1 MKNKFLWRKV
11 LTKYVKLNI
20 YIYLKLIVYGC
31 TCSLIEE
38 TMTIWTMH
46 HVLFIPCSGVF
57 LVKWECIVNMLVMG
71 VTYIVLRDTLT
82 HIVPHH
88 NNTNHQSQHRT
99 SQCALRMVRPSNR
112 WSDIGNVFI
121 SASISSQQLLRIT
134 TWRTTLMGEESWKYK
149 ELVWEALNFTSKA
162 NYL

>member
-1 MKNKFLWRKV
+1 MW
-11 LTKYVKLNI
+11 
-20 YIYLKLIVYGC
+20 KLITTTLCKSSSRYSL
-31 TCSLIEE
+31 CSLIED

-82 HIVPHH
+82 HILPHH
-88 NNTNHQSQHRT
+88 NNTIQQSQHRA

-121 SASISSQQLLRIT
+121 SASISST
-134 TWRTTLMGEESWKYK
+134 TTIAADHNLENNFDGRRKLEIWRTCVRSS
-149 ELVWEALNFTSKA
+149 ELYF
-162 NYL
+162 